1 MNRFSRIGVT
11 LIAIV
16 VVVTCLPNVIA
27 QRRFYSGQRNPLGT
41 MRRIESLERRVSEL
55 ERMVGRLAPA
65 NAPATTSV
73 TVETAQQRVDAAQQR
88 LNFTQR
94 LYDKGYVSQAE
105 WQENQYELSR
115 ARKVLQIARARRDG
129 KSVAEIETEIEI
141 LDAERFL
148 TVAKRELQ
156 LAEQFATKGLTGSN
170 IEAHQQAVEEA
181 KRRLDE
187 ARANAP

>member
-1 MNRFSRIGVT
+1 
-11 LIAIV
+11 
-16 VVVTCLPNVIA
+16 
-27 QRRFYSGQRNPLGT
+27 

-65 NAPATTSV
+65 NAPVTTSV

-94 LYDKGYVSQAE
+94 LYDKGYISQAE
-105 WQENQYELSR
+105 WQENQYELSH

-129 KSVAEIETEIEI
+129 KSVAAIETEIEI

-156 LAEQFATKGLTGSN
+156 LTEQFATKGFTGSS
-170 IEAHQQAVEEA
+170 IEAHQRAVEEA
-181 KRRLDE
+181 KKRLDE